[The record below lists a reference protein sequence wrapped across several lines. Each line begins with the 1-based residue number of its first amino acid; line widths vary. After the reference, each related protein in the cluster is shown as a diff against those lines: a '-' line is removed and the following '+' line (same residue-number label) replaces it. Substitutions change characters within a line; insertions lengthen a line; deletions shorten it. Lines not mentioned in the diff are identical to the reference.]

1 MRPLS
6 PFPPRRMNG
15 SFGAPMKRRQALLAL
30 AATSARPARPA
41 AASATEAGDLENPY
55 DGIDWDRCEHLHSMS
70 HQHQGQ
76 TDVSREVFYE
86 MGYRHF
92 AFSNYYPSAPTHP
105 LPDAYLARR
114 PDVVAA
120 PNAEQHSFTD
130 SSLHFNSLGSRLATG
145 YGASL
150 GGAALGASPIRHRF
164 EGITPFDPERRP
176 WEGVY
181 RLDIRLESMSAT
193 DGKAS
198 VAELS
203 VEGAKACSV
212 RESYADEGPV
222 RRRALPPGS
231 HSLYLRAGGS
241 AIEAVLEFD
250 PEAARVTQFRL
261 MQGSNRPWREVFRAA
276 LDGDETDGRHE
287 GGLLDPEG
295 GGITLNHPTGRRDD
309 YVEMLDFDPRVL
321 GIEVWNQLTSGFGS
335 GRGFYEAEGAPPLHF
350 YRLWDEI
357 LATGR
362 RCWGFFVKDH
372 NTYGRGRNVLLVPLR
387 GGLAM
392 SEQESLALRAYRCGA
407 FYGSVAALA
416 VDDAG
421 RPTMPYDRSEFRF
434 RRIELRRDA
443 VGRAEALA
451 VSLTGNDPQRRP
463 QIQIR
468 FVTEAGTAATVDGPE
483 GEFPLPRDREG
494 RLVPAFVRV
503 EAFAYPRT
511 HLLGE
516 PLEADA
522 FSRLDVG
529 AISRIHD
536 RRIRRG
542 EPGFFGNP
550 AELSTPVPVVDMIFS
565 QPFRRV

>member
-1 MRPLS
+1 
-6 PFPPRRMNG
+6 
-15 SFGAPMKRRQALLAL
+15 MKRRQALLAL
-30 AATSARPARPA
+30 AATSAGPFHPSTASLPA
-41 AASATEAGDLENPY
+41 AGDFENPY
-55 DGIDWDRCEHLHSMS
+55 EGIDWDRCEHLHSMS

-76 TDVSREVFYE
+76 TDASREMFHE

-92 AFSNYYPSAPTHP
+92 AFSNYYPSAPTYP
-105 LPDAYLARR
+105 LPDAYLAGR
-114 PDVVAA
+114 PEVVAA

-130 SSLHFNSLGSRLATG
+130 SSLHFNSLGSLLATG

-150 GGAALGASPIRHRF
+150 GGAALRASPIRHRF
-164 EGITPFDPERRP
+164 EGVRPFDAEKRP

-181 RLDIRLESMSAT
+181 RLDIRLESLSASE
-193 DGKAS
+193 GKKS

-203 VEGAKACSV
+203 LEGANGCAV
-212 RESYADEGPV
+212 RDSYADEGPV
-222 RRRALPPGS
+222 RGKGLPPGN

-241 AIEAVLEFD
+241 AVEVLLEFD
-250 PEAARVTQFRL
+250 PAAARVTQFRL

-276 LDGDETDGRHE
+276 LDGEDLNGHRE

-309 YVEMLDFDPRVL
+309 YAEMLDFDPRVL

-335 GRGFYEAEGAPPLHF
+335 GRGFYEAEGPPPLHF

-372 NTYGRGRNVLLVPLR
+372 NTYGRGRNILLVPPR
-387 GGLAM
+387 AGLDR
-392 SEQESLALRAYRCGA
+392 SEQESLALRAYRRGG

-416 VDDAG
+416 VDSAG
-421 RPTMPYDRSEFRF
+421 QPTMPYDRSEFRF

-443 VGRAEALA
+443 AGRAEALA
-451 VSLTGNDPQRRP
+451 VSVAGNDPQGRP
-463 QIQIR
+463 QVQIR
-468 FVTEAGTAATVDGPE
+468 FVTEAGTAATIDGPE
-483 GEFPLPRDREG
+483 AEFPLPRDGEG

-516 PLEADA
+516 SLDA
-522 FSRLDVG
+522 GTFARLDVG
-529 AISRIHD
+529 AISRLHD
-536 RRIRRG
+536 RRVRRG
-542 EPGFFGNP
+542 EAGFFGNP
-550 AELSTPVPVVDMIFS
+550 AELSTAVPIVDMIFS